1 MNCILYSQ
9 FLARIS
15 LEVPLLGH
23 NPNCIVIKMWSS
35 KCLYIKLD
43 IFFNDQLC
51 MTFPYVISI
60 KHYFPTVF
68 YLWISACNFHS
79 LLKQQTHVLMCHKDP
94 INKGYGDI
102 NSIYSLIFR
111 LSESVKLVS
120 VLHTLESLNL
130 NILLLYA
137 YTSVKLPNKTQTQ
150 IQEITETNQAS
161 ATQFNHTEL
170 TDDTFLYAK
179 LIQ

>member
-1 MNCILYSQ
+1 
-9 FLARIS
+9 
-15 LEVPLLGH
+15 
-23 NPNCIVIKMWSS
+23 
-35 KCLYIKLD
+35 
-43 IFFNDQLC
+43 
-51 MTFPYVISI
+51 
-60 KHYFPTVF
+60 
-68 YLWISACNFHS
+68 
-79 LLKQQTHVLMCHKDP
+79 MCHKDP

-137 YTSVKLPNKTQTQ
+137 YTLVKLPNKTQTQ

>member
-1 MNCILYSQ
+1 M
-9 FLARIS
+9 
-15 LEVPLLGH
+15 
-23 NPNCIVIKMWSS
+23 
-35 KCLYIKLD
+35 
-43 IFFNDQLC
+43 
-51 MTFPYVISI
+51 
-60 KHYFPTVF
+60 
-68 YLWISACNFHS
+68 
-79 LLKQQTHVLMCHKDP
+79 KQQTHVLMCHKDP

-137 YTSVKLPNKTQTQ
+137 YTPVKLPNKTQTQ

-161 ATQFNHTEL
+161 AT
-170 TDDTFLYAK
+170 
-179 LIQ
+179 